1 MRTQNRIRL
10 RYASHHYP
18 FLAFRP
24 SPCGGGPDPKGQPML
39 APTPIIAAC
48 LAEETVTVDCILAR
62 PPLGDA
68 TCPALTPAQLR
79 RVVLF
84 IEDNLDGPLTLPLLA
99 AQTGLSPSHFAR
111 RFKASTGMA
120 PHGYVL
126 ARRINAAK
134 KMLLESEMPLAE
146 IAVATGFSSQ
156 GHFTGMFRR
165 HVGITPGG
173 YRAERDECYACLMA
187 GEAA

>member
-1 MRTQNRIRL
+1 
-10 RYASHHYP
+10 
-18 FLAFRP
+18 
-24 SPCGGGPDPKGQPML
+24 ML

-48 LAEETVTVDCILAR
+48 LAEETISVDSILAR
-62 PPLGDA
+62 PPLGDS
-68 TCPALTPAQLR
+68 TCPALTTAQLR
-79 RVVLF
+79 RVAVF

-134 KMLLESEMPLAE
+134 KILLESEMPLAE
-146 IAVATGFSSQ
+146 IALATGFSSQ

-165 HVGITPGG
+165 HVGITPGS